1 MATEIVIAP
10 DERLRTVCEPVETI
24 DADVKKLAKRMAK
37 AMYKYEGCGIAAP
50 QVGELKRI
58 VVIDCEWG
66 GEPGDKKNPLFLIN
80 PEIVEASEEKAVGAE
95 GCLSVPGVSFDIERS
110 TSVVV
115 RAYDLE
121 GRLMQ
126 YEAANNLFCVCLQ
139 HEIDHLNGITMLERL
154 EPAERLRGM
163 REYQEAL
170 AAGAR
175 PGETE

>member
-24 DADVKKLAKRMAK
+24 DDDVKKLAKRMAK

-115 RAYDLE
+115 HAYDLE

-154 EPAERLRGM
+154 EPTERLRGM

>member
-24 DADVKKLAKRMAK
+24 DDDVKKLAKRMAK

-115 RAYDLE
+115 RAHDLE

>member
-1 MATEIVIAP
+1 MASEIVIAP
-10 DERLRTVCEPVETI
+10 DERLRTECEPIEVI
-24 DADVKKLAKRMAK
+24 DDEVKKLAKRMAK
-37 AMYKYEGCGIAAP
+37 AMYKYDGCGIAAP
-50 QVGELKRI
+50 QIGVCRQL
-58 VVIDCEWG
+58 VVIDCEWD
-66 GEPGDKKNPLFLIN
+66 GDPASPKNPLFLIN
-80 PEIVEASEEKAVGAE
+80 PVIVEQSEETKVGSE
-95 GCLSVPGVSFDIERS
+95 GCLSVPGVAFDIERS

-115 RAYDLE
+115 RALDLE

-139 HEIDHLNGITMLERL
+139 HEIDHLHGVTMLERL
-154 EPAERLRGM
+154 TPTERLRGM

>member
-24 DADVKKLAKRMAK
+24 DDDVKKLAKRMAK

-80 PEIVEASEEKAVGAE
+80 PEIVEASEEKAVGVE

>member
-1 MATEIVIAP
+1 M
-10 DERLRTVCEPVETI
+10 
-24 DADVKKLAKRMAK
+24 
-37 AMYKYEGCGIAAP
+37 
-50 QVGELKRI
+50 
-58 VVIDCEWG
+58 VIDCEWG

>member
-24 DADVKKLAKRMAK
+24 DDDVKKLAKRMAK

-80 PEIVEASEEKAVGAE
+80 PEIVGASEEKAVGAE

>member
-24 DADVKKLAKRMAK
+24 DDDVKKLAKRMAK
-37 AMYKYEGCGIAAP
+37 TMYKYEGCGIAAP

-154 EPAERLRGM
+154 EPTERLRGM
-163 REYQEAL
+163 REYQKAL

>member
-24 DADVKKLAKRMAK
+24 DDDVKKLAKRMAK

-139 HEIDHLNGITMLERL
+139 HEIDHLTGITMLERL

>member
-24 DADVKKLAKRMAK
+24 DDDVKKLAKRMAK

-139 HEIDHLNGITMLERL
+139 HEIDHLHGITMFERL
-154 EPAERLRGM
+154 DPADRLKAVRA
-163 REYQEAL
+163 YQEAL
-170 AAGAR
+170 EAGAR
-175 PGETE
+175 PGDTE

>member
-1 MATEIVIAP
+1 MASEIVIAP
-10 DERLRTVCEPVETI
+10 DERLRTECEPIEVI
-24 DADVKKLAKRMAK
+24 DDEVKKLAKRMAK

-50 QVGELKRI
+50 QVGVCRQL
-58 VVIDCEWG
+58 VVIDCEWD
-66 GEPGDKKNPLFLIN
+66 GEPSSPKNPLFLIN
-80 PEIVEASEEKAVGAE
+80 PVIVEQSEETRVGSE
-95 GCLSVPGVSFDIERS
+95 GCLSVPGVAFDIERS

-115 RAYDLE
+115 RALDLD

-139 HEIDHLNGITMLERL
+139 HEIDHLHGVTMLERL
-154 EPAERLRGM
+154 APAERLRGM

>member
-1 MATEIVIAP
+1 MANEIVTAP
-10 DERLRTVCEPVETI
+10 DERLRTVCEPIETI
-24 DADVKKLAKRMAK
+24 DDDVKKLAKRMAK
-37 AMYKYEGCGIAAP
+37 LMYKYEGCGIAAP
-50 QVGELKRI
+50 QIGELKRI

-80 PEIVEASEEKAVGAE
+80 PEIVEASDEKEFGPE

-154 EPAERLRGM
+154 EPTERLRGM
-163 REYQEAL
+163 RAYQEAL